1 MAGLRMAG
9 QASVG
14 AMRWLFIAAWA
25 AGVAATVA
33 DLDVILLPAGAVV
46 AAFGVGALRRDTPG
60 GLLARAAGVDVRAI
74 VRAAATLVIVL
85 GAGWMLAGVRA
96 LAGG

>member
-1 MAGLRMAG
+1 MAA

-33 DLDVILLPAGAVV
+33 DLDVVLLPAGAVV
-46 AAFGVGALRRDTPG
+46 AAFAGGALRRGAPG
-60 GLLARAAGVDVRAI
+60 GLLARAAGIDTRAY
-74 VRAAATLVIVL
+74 VRAAAALVIVL

-96 LAGG
+96 LAGT